1 MDHVVEFVSRNL
13 DTSSNFVEFRDSQIS
28 CISRRTDESLCD
40 TWHEGVVPCGTR
52 GEDTW
57 HMSGSQVSCS

>member
-13 DTSSNFVEFRDSQIS
+13 INSQILLNS
-28 CISRRTDESLCD
+28 KTIGISRISRRTDESQSD

-52 GEDTW
+52 GDDIW
-57 HMSGSQVSCS
+57 HMSGS